1 MQKCASI
8 HYESSKAITAPL
20 VTIMMNQRDALPDKT
35 LVKETKSKLV
45 RQNQSTLLQKSKKHP
60 RKVDR
65 TGERGYCRGEGE
77 RYI

>member
-1 MQKCASI
+1 
-8 HYESSKAITAPL
+8 
-20 VTIMMNQRDALPDKT
+20 MMNQRDALPDKT
-35 LVKETKSKLV
+35 LVKVTKSKLV